1 MFSTL
6 SSWTT
11 CGLRGLDTKDRLL
24 TITSEQPF
32 SCEDLGICV
41 YPTPP
46 GHLWSKL
53 YQLIWT
59 RWSGPDGLDPGAW
72 VPISVELSFQQWRR
86 LWAGV
91 LTMKNPKIVIDTK
104 PQHESMNS
112 EVRALWKGQDRLRLC
127 GPLLMLSEGHK
138 VDVTVILRMISAAQH
153 RIVAILFIK
162 IRY

>member
-59 RWSGPDGLDPGAW
+59 RWSGSRGMGPNQCGAFIPTMAEALGWRLDN
-72 VPISVELSFQQWRR
+72 E
-86 LWAGV
+86 
-91 LTMKNPKIVIDTK
+91 
-104 PQHESMNS
+104 ESEDS
-112 EVRALWKGQDRLRLC
+112 D
-127 GPLLMLSEGHK
+127 
-138 VDVTVILRMISAAQH
+138 
-153 RIVAILFIK
+153 
-162 IRY
+162 